1 MKWVQVR
8 GPHLE
13 ACDASGCEVQLT
25 HMWHLMKN
33 RDHHKEDILKLKH
46 QYELRQQQ
54 VLKVKQIQTNK
65 YGPDH
70 PKMLELDAWATDK
83 LKVELAKIA
92 EVEKH
97 LDNVESK
104 ISIYVEQVV
113 AKFEK
118 PDPDPDCDALLVEV
132 ESLFSNMSLSEQTN
146 PETKESVAMDAT
158 SHALE
163 KVQALPDGPEKSA
176 MTAVLQAAVPSQVR
190 VDEPMTSPASVP
202 GASANS
208 KMSDADLAAGMF
220 ARKDTTQLEAEARQT
235 LHEKWA
241 NDPDAI
247 FDPDGSEWS
256 LVRVWDAMEFEDE
269 HCEATS
275 IGLEGRGELDEAQT
289 RTEVLVNGFRKELE
303 SKSNDIKASRVE
315 LERLYALRVEDNK
328 IDDAANV
335 MFKEECMKALR
346 GADANFTNLVV
357 QSLQVL
363 YDEGAELHTGE
374 AKVKF
379 VARCVTAWLCE
390 ETIGIARCFPGDEWL
405 SLMASC
411 LWCLAEWH
419 RRTEL
424 LPRYLSEAESGE
436 MVGVCDRF
444 AFFYATLSRKA
455 VAGEELLFPLRPKL
469 HAMQEI
475 AFIQSQE
482 CYNHR
487 FYQGYKPEDFIGRMV
502 TVVSARNNC
511 DMELKGLKCFYLG

>member
-1 MKWVQVR
+1 MVLPVHHSGAKPGSGAYRSTDSCSTLEYRAVDSSTPSKTGYGGSLSDYMSQTPCMAKPAESLMKWVQVR

-190 VDEPMTSPASVP
+190 DYFKFSLYLNKVDS
-202 GASANS
+202 
-208 KMSDADLAAGMF
+208 
-220 ARKDTTQLEAEARQT
+220 
-235 LHEKWA
+235 
-241 NDPDAI
+241 
-247 FDPDGSEWS
+247 
-256 LVRVWDAMEFEDE
+256 
-269 HCEATS
+269 
-275 IGLEGRGELDEAQT
+275 
-289 RTEVLVNGFRKELE
+289 
-303 SKSNDIKASRVE
+303 
-315 LERLYALRVEDNK
+315 
-328 IDDAANV
+328 
-335 MFKEECMKALR
+335 
-346 GADANFTNLVV
+346 
-357 QSLQVL
+357 
-363 YDEGAELHTGE
+363 
-374 AKVKF
+374 
-379 VARCVTAWLCE
+379 
-390 ETIGIARCFPGDEWL
+390 
-405 SLMASC
+405 
-411 LWCLAEWH
+411 
-419 RRTEL
+419 
-424 LPRYLSEAESGE
+424 
-436 MVGVCDRF
+436 
-444 AFFYATLSRKA
+444 
-455 VAGEELLFPLRPKL
+455 
-469 HAMQEI
+469 
-475 AFIQSQE
+475 
-482 CYNHR
+482 
-487 FYQGYKPEDFIGRMV
+487 
-502 TVVSARNNC
+502 
-511 DMELKGLKCFYLG
+511 